1 MAYNRATLVLMMEEP
16 LWDPGDVSCKM
27 LGTQALNGG
36 GLSIKHKK
44 PNSLQSQAMRLS
56 TKEPCIVIRG

>member
-1 MAYNRATLVLMMEEP
+1 MAGRSNLLVSMIT
-16 LWDPGDVSCKM
+16 
-27 LGTQALNGG
+27 TQMGK